1 MIKYVKV
8 IKMKITTYK
17 NFEVSH
23 SLPTNLPTYT
33 GVHYHDDYE
42 LYYLLNGS
50 TSYFIEDEIF
60 RVKKGDFVF
69 IGKGIIHKTDSED
82 AAAPERIL
90 LSFGDDIL
98 TPSAK
103 EHINTLTREKVIYVP
118 PKNLYEIEEVLFK
131 IEKEYASQNLYKREM
146 INLYIL
152 EILALLCRLRQE
164 SVPKD
169 NETEKIIHS
178 VSEYI
183 NSNFGKDLSLK
194 NLSHTFGISQAHLSR
209 KFKAVSGMG
218 LCEYI
223 TYVRVHNGARLL
235 EEGGYPLTKIASVC
249 GFNDS
254 NYFSSV
260 FKKIKGTTPHKWRK
274 MKGADKNGN

>member
-1 MIKYVKV
+1 MRIK
-8 IKMKITTYK
+8 TYK

-23 SLPTNLPTYT
+23 TLPSEKRAST
-33 GVHYHDDYE
+33 GIHYHDDYE

-50 TSYFIEDEIF
+50 TNYFIEDEIF
-60 RVKKGDFVF
+60 PVKKGDFVF
-69 IGKGIIHKTDSED
+69 IGKGIIHKTDSD
-82 AAAPERIL
+82 NTAAPERIL

-98 TPSAK
+98 TPSAV
-103 EHINTLTREKVIYVP
+103 EHINTLTREKVIYIP
-118 PKNLYEIEEVLFK
+118 PKSLYQIEDLLFK
-131 IEKEYASQNLYKREM
+131 IEKEYASQNEFKKEM

-152 EILALLCRLRQE
+152 EILALLCRLKQE
-164 SVPKD
+164 KAPAAD
-169 NETEKIIHS
+169 ETEKIIHS

-183 NSNFGKDLSLK
+183 NSNFGKDLSLQT
-194 NLSHTFGISQAHLSR
+194 LSRTFGVSQAHLSR

-223 TYVRVHNGARLL
+223 TYVRIHNGARLL
-235 EEGGYPLTKIASVC
+235 SESNYPLMKIASIC

-260 FKKIKGTTPHKWRK
+260 FKKIKGTTPYKWRVAERSK
-274 MKGADKNGN
+274 ISV